1 VITSL
6 THSGKDIFI
15 ISLPVL
21 LMLEEERMKRG
32 TKGQSNNLMMAQ
44 NNAQTSHAPVFKGKS
59 KKFKNKW
66 KSLVEMLKKT
76 KGACFK
82 CDKMGRFKVNC
93 PNNNGDK
100 KHKEI
105 TMTITEVMKAKPT
118 SNSW

>member
-1 VITSL
+1 
-6 THSGKDIFI
+6 
-15 ISLPVL
+15 
-21 LMLEEERMKRG
+21 
-32 TKGQSNNLMMAQ
+32 
-44 NNAQTSHAPVFKGKS
+44 
-59 KKFKNKW
+59 
-66 KSLVEMLKKT
+66 MLKKT
-76 KGACFK
+76 KEACFK